1 MGESVSNSLNIQ
13 MRNSISSSFSR
24 HPLRPLA
31 GSLLLALFPMMVL
44 TIAAQAESVVDVPG
58 TGPSAVTKTGSAARG
73 VTPVVSFVSGDAVAG
88 YFPLASPT
96 GMADVFVAAD
106 DWPVAQIA
114 ARDLVADVERVTGRT
129 PVLKK
134 GTEGL
139 SENAVLVGTL
149 GKSPVIDRLVK
160 EGRIDVQDVRGQWES
175 FVIATLVDP
184 MPGVRRG
191 LIIAG
196 SDRRGTA
203 YGVYELSKLIG
214 VSPWYWWADVA
225 PARREALYV
234 SPERLRAGP
243 PSVKYRGI
251 FINDEM
257 WGLRPWAM
265 KTLAP
270 EEGHGLGPK
279 TYSKIFEL
287 LLRLKANHVW
297 PAMHNGEG
305 GTIPFNCYE
314 QNRVVA
320 DEYAIVM
327 GSSHIE
333 PMLRNNISG
342 AEWDREYP
350 GEPWDYVVN
359 KDHIYKYWEDRIK
372 ANGRYENV
380 YTVGKRGRDDE
391 EGKDVTVPVL
401 ERIIADQRTIL
412 GKWVDEDVAKVPQVL
427 IAYTEVLEL
436 YNRGLKVP
444 DDVILCWPDDNY
456 GYIRQL
462 PDAREQKRSGGS
474 GVYYHFQWLNG
485 ASDAYTWLCTTPP
498 GLVWE
503 EMKKAYDYNAR
514 KFWVVNVGDIKPAE
528 IDLEYF
534 MQMAWDITRWNNSNT
549 REFLIQWATRDFGE
563 PFAAPIA
570 DIMEKHYQ
578 LGYARRPEH
587 MVMQGSGESIKWDWF
602 SLVNYNDEAQQ
613 RVDAYDG
620 LIRQVDELYGRLP
633 LELKDAFFQMVLY
646 NVKCAALHNKKVI
659 YAQKSGAYGSEK
671 RASAA
676 DYARKA
682 RAAADEIDEIIRHYN
697 TGLLTVGGKWNHMA
711 SLPGPWGGQWHQW
724 DMPPL
729 SEYAG
734 EGPACMNLSLEGG
747 RITNLPDFSV
757 NSSDKRFIDVFN
769 SGTGNI
775 PWNASVSDKWIKLS
789 EMSGQFKQETRVW
802 VTIDRDLV
810 PQGDAQHGVITISG
824 TGRSYD
830 LTVTVLN
837 PATPSGNALKG
848 FVESQGYIA
857 MEAEHYSRKADKGGA
872 GWDLVDGLGRNGASV
887 TVLPPTVS
895 SRTNVSDIIQ
905 NSPLLEYD
913 TYLFSTGA
921 VSITINCVP
930 TQSINAEHG
939 RRLAVAFD
947 GDTPQLVS
955 PQRGSV
961 SVIDNMMALHSKHQ
975 ICAAG
980 QHTLKIWMADP
991 GVVLDKIV
999 IDTGGVKAS
1008 YMGPPESDGNPDIG
1022 YRSAARR
1029 PK

>member
-1 MGESVSNSLNIQ
+1 MNAAAPTNKTHTGKSLRWIRDAWRECRQLEQNMKPIAG
-13 MRNSISSSFSR
+13 I
-24 HPLRPLA
+24 LLVVLA
-31 GSLLLALFPMMVL
+31 GSYAVRG
-44 TIAAQAESVVDVPG
+44 ADRN
-58 TGPSAVTKTGSAARG
+58 SADAMR
-73 VTPVVSFVSGDAVAG
+73 SFVNEQAVDG
-88 YFPLASPT
+88 YFPLASPAS
-96 GMADVFVAAD
+96 MADVFVSAD
-106 DWPVAQIA
+106 DWQVAQIA
-114 ARDLVADVERVTGRT
+114 ARDLAADVERVTGRK
-129 PVLKK
+129 PALKQA
-134 GTEGL
+134 TEGL

-149 GKSPVIDRLVK
+149 GKSPVIDLLVK
-160 EGRIDVQDVRGQWES
+160 EGQLDIQDLRGQWES
-175 FVIATLVDP
+175 FLIATVPDP

-191 LIIAG
+191 LVIVG

-203 YGVYELSKLIG
+203 YGIYELSKLIG

-225 PARREALYV
+225 PVRHEALFV
-234 SPERLRAGP
+234 SPERLRVGP

-314 QNRVVA
+314 RNRVVA

-350 GEPWDYVVN
+350 GEPWDYVIN
-359 KDHIYKYWEDRIK
+359 KDHIYKYWEDRVK

-401 ERIIADQRTIL
+401 ERIIADQRAIL
-412 GKWVDEDVAKVPQVL
+412 GQWVDKDVTRVPQVL

-436 YNRGLKVP
+436 YNKGLKLP

-462 PDAREQKRSGGS
+462 PDARERKRSGGS

-485 ASDAYTWLCTTPP
+485 ASTAYTWLCTTPL

-503 EMKKAYDYNAR
+503 EMKKAYDHNAR
-514 KFWVVNVGDIKPAE
+514 KLWVVNVGDIKPAE

-534 MQMAWDITRWNNSNT
+534 MQMAWDINRWNNSNT
-549 REFLIQWATRDFGE
+549 REFLTQWATRDFGE
-563 PFAAPIA
+563 PFAAAIV

-587 MVMQGSGESIKWDWF
+587 MVMQGPGGTIKWDWF

-633 LELKDAFFQMVLY
+633 LELKDSFFQMVLY

-659 YAQKSGAYGSEK
+659 YAQKSGAYGAEK

-676 DYARKA
+676 DYAWKA
-682 RAAADEIDEIIRHYN
+682 RAASDEINGIIKHYN

-711 SLPGPWGGQWHQW
+711 SLPGPWGGQWRQW

-729 SEYAG
+729 SDYAG
-734 EGPACMNLSLEGG
+734 EGPAHMNLSLEGG
-747 RITNLPDFSV
+747 GTSNLPGFSV
-757 NSSDKRFIDVFN
+757 YSSDKRFVDLFN

-775 PWNASVSDKWIKLS
+775 SWTASVSDKWIKLS
-789 EMSGQFKQETRVW
+789 EMSGQFEHEARIW
-802 VTIDRDLV
+802 VSIDRDLV
-810 PQGDAQHGVITISG
+810 PRGDAQHGVITISG
-824 TGRSYD
+824 TGRSND
-830 LTVTVLN
+830 VAVTVFS
-837 PATPSGNALKG
+837 PATPVANAPKG
-848 FVESQGYIA
+848 FVESHGYVS

-872 GWDLVDGLGRNGASV
+872 GWDMVDGLGRNGRCV
-887 TVLPPTVS
+887 TVLPSTIS
-895 SRTNVSDIIQ
+895 SRTNVSDIMQ

-913 TYLFSTGA
+913 LYLFSTGA
-921 VSITINCVP
+921 VSITINCIP

-947 GDTPQLVS
+947 GDTSQLVS
-955 PQRGSV
+955 PQRGGHN
-961 SVIDNMMALHSKHQ
+961 VINNMMSLRSQHQ
-975 ICAAG
+975 ILAAG
-980 QHTLKIWMADP
+980 QHTLKIWAVDP

-999 IDTGGVKAS
+999 IDSGGLKDS
-1008 YMGPPESDGNPDIG
+1008 YMGPPESDRNPEIP
-1022 YRSAARR
+1022 YRPTARR

>member
-1 MGESVSNSLNIQ
+1 MKRNLPLLSVLIPLFSGLAVPLTALADGNSERMIADTYSTGDFRLVASNSVADILLD
-13 MRNSISSSFSR
+13 SR
-24 HPLRPLA
+24 DSRTVSLVA
-31 GSLLLALFPMMVL
+31 GLF
-44 TIAAQAESVVDVPG
+44 AEDVARVARRKP
-58 TGPSAVTKTGSAARG
+58 VIKTGAAA
-73 VTPVVSFVSGDAVAG
+73 VSRNCV
-88 YFPLASPT
+88 
-96 GMADVFVAAD
+96 
-106 DWPVAQIA
+106 I
-114 ARDLVADVERVTGRT
+114 
-129 PVLKK
+129 
-134 GTEGL
+134 
-139 SENAVLVGTL
+139 VGTI
-149 GKSPVIDRLVK
+149 GNNSVIK
-160 EGRIDVQDVRGQWES
+160 ELAEKKKIDLTTTEGQWES
-175 FVIATLVDP
+175 CLIQVVEKPL
-184 MPGVRRG
+184 PGVETA

-203 YGVYELSKLIG
+203 YGLFELSRQMG
-214 VSPWYWWADVA
+214 VSPWYYFADVA
-225 PARREALYV
+225 PKKRNTITIKAGRYV
-234 SPERLRAGP
+234 QKS

-287 LLRLKANHVW
+287 MLRLKANHVW

-350 GEPWDYVVN
+350 GEPWDYVIN
-359 KDHIYKYWEDRIK
+359 KDHIYKYWDDRVK
-372 ANGRYENV
+372 TNGRYENV
-380 YTVGKRGRDDE
+380 YTMGKRGRDDE
-391 EGKDVTVPVL
+391 AGKDVTVPVL

-412 GKWVDEDVAKVPQVL
+412 GERVDKDVTRVPQVL
-427 IAYTEVLEL
+427 IPYTEVLGL
-436 YNRGLKVP
+436 YNKGLKVP

-474 GVYYHFQWLNG
+474 GVYYHLQWLNG
-485 ASDAYTWLCTTPP
+485 ASTAYTWLCTTPP

-503 EMKKAYDYNAR
+503 EMKKAYDHNAR
-514 KFWVVNVGDIKPAE
+514 KLWVVNVGDIKPAE

-549 REFLIQWATRDFGE
+549 REFLLQWATRDFGE

-570 DIMEKHYQ
+570 DIMEKHYA

-587 MVMQGSGESIKWDWF
+587 MVMQGPGETIKWDWF
-602 SLVNYNDEAQQ
+602 SLVNYKDEAQQ
-613 RVDAYDG
+613 RVDAYDS

-633 LELKDAFFQMVLY
+633 VELKDSFFQMVLY

-659 YAQKSGAYGSEK
+659 YAQKSGAYGAEK
-671 RASAA
+671 RASAV

-682 RAAADEIDEIIRHYN
+682 RAAADEINGIIKQYN

-711 SLPGPWGGQWHQW
+711 SLPGPWGGQWRQW

-747 RITNLPDFSV
+747 AITNLPGFSV
-757 NSSDKRFIDVFN
+757 YSSDKRFIDLFN

-775 PWNASVSDKWIKLS
+775 SWTAYVSDKWIKLS
-789 EMSGQFKQETRVW
+789 ETSGQFEHETRVW
-802 VTIDRDLV
+802 VTIDRDLA
-810 PQGDAQHGVITISG
+810 PKGDAQHGVISFSG
-824 TGRSYD
+824 TGRSND
-830 LTVTVLN
+830 VTVTVFN
-837 PATPSGNALKG
+837 PATPAANAVKG
-848 FVESQGYIA
+848 FVESHGYVA
-857 MEAEHYSRKADKGGA
+857 MEAEHYSRKSDQGGA
-872 GWDLVDGLGRNGASV
+872 RWDFVDGLGRNGGSV
-887 TVLPPTVS
+887 TVLPPTIS

-913 TYLFSTGA
+913 MYLFSTGA

-955 PQRGSV
+955 PQRGGV
-961 SVIDNMMALHSKHQ
+961 NVINNMMSLHSQHQ
-975 ICAAG
+975 IPASG
-980 QHTLKIWMADP
+980 QHRLKVWMVDP

-999 IDTGGVKAS
+999 INTGGVKDS
-1008 YMGPPESDGNPDIG
+1008 YMGPPESGRNL
-1022 YRSAARR
+1022 
-1029 PK
+1029 